1 MGLYVA
7 IPLVLLI
14 IVLLWIVPVG
24 LWLQAIFSIGGGH
37 VTIFNLIGMRFRRVP
52 PSVIVNGLIASRKA
66 GIPLKSDDLEVHY
79 MAGGDVDKV
88 VDALIAASK
97 AGIELTFE
105 IATAIDLAGRDVL
118 SAVQTSVYPKVI
130 DAPVDGKLS
139 AVSKDGIEVRARARV
154 TVRTD
159 IPNLVGGA
167 TEDTIIARV
176 DEGIVSAIGSKESYE
191 AVLENPDSI
200 SKNVLDKGL
209 NHGTAFEILS
219 IDIET
224 FGGRVDAA
232 TQVKD
237 AISSTDIQTI
247 AFINRRAISAGSL
260 ISLSCNKIYM
270 TSGATIGATSVVD
283 MSGEKQAEKSQ
294 SYMREEMAATAE
306 QSGKNTTIA
315 RGMVDEELSFEYLVV
330 DGDSMK
336 VDDIEGR
343 KEGKLITLTTE
354 LALKY
359 KIADGTSESIEDILL
374 DLSIENYDIITLD
387 ENWSEDL
394 VRILTDPVVSSLLT
408 TFGTI
413 GIISELY
420 SAGWGI
426 GGTIGIICLTL
437 ALGAGYLTKLASAT
451 DLLIIFSGLT
461 LLLVEFVAIPG
472 FGVFGIIGL
481 VILFYGLYLLLI
493 PDVPVSDEIYS
504 AALDGFAWAIG
515 GGVIV
520 LIMLIRLISQS
531 KMFQKLITKDS
542 NKATLKDNYDKR
554 SKV

>member
-1 MGLYVA
+1 MKTKFNK
-7 IPLVLLI
+7 
-14 IVLLWIVPVG
+14 LWIFILCV
-24 LWLQAIFSIGGGH
+24 IFSITLADNH
-37 VTIFNLIGMRFRRVP
+37 NTKVYVVPIQSTIDL
-52 PSVIVNGLIASRKA
+52 
-66 GIPLKSDDLEVHY
+66 GIPAFVNR
-79 MAGGDVDKV
+79 
-88 VDALIAASK
+88 
-97 AGIELTFE
+97 
-105 IATAIDLAGRDVL
+105 AIDTAE
-118 SAVQTSVYPKVI
+118 KN
-130 DAPVDGKLS
+130 DAKL
-139 AVSKDGIEVRARARV
+139 
-154 TVRTD
+154 
-159 IPNLVGGA
+159 
-167 TEDTIIARV
+167 II
-176 DEGIVSAIGSKESYE
+176 
-191 AVLENPDSI
+191 
-200 SKNVLDKGL
+200 
-209 NHGTAFEILS
+209 F
-219 IDIET
+219 DIET

-237 AISSTDIQTI
+237 AISGTDIQTI

-260 ISLSCNKIYM
+260 ISLSCDKIYM

-472 FGVFGIIGL
+472 FGVFGIVGL

-504 AALDGFAWAIG
+504 AALDGFAWAIV

-531 KMFQKLITKDS
+531 KVFQKLIMTDS

>member
-1 MGLYVA
+1 MKTKFNKLLVFILCVIFSTTLADNHNAKVYVVPIQSTIDLGIPAFVNRA
-7 IPLVLLI
+7 IDAAENNNAELI
-14 IVLLWIVPVG
+14 I
-24 LWLQAIFSIGGGH
+24 F
-37 VTIFNLIGMRFRRVP
+37 
-52 PSVIVNGLIASRKA
+52 
-66 GIPLKSDDLEVHY
+66 
-79 MAGGDVDKV
+79 
-88 VDALIAASK
+88 
-97 AGIELTFE
+97 
-105 IATAIDLAGRDVL
+105 
-118 SAVQTSVYPKVI
+118 
-130 DAPVDGKLS
+130 
-139 AVSKDGIEVRARARV
+139 
-154 TVRTD
+154 
-159 IPNLVGGA
+159 
-167 TEDTIIARV
+167 
-176 DEGIVSAIGSKESYE
+176 
-191 AVLENPDSI
+191 
-200 SKNVLDKGL
+200 
-209 NHGTAFEILS
+209 
-219 IDIET
+219 DIET

-493 PDVPVSDEIYS
+493 PDIPVSDEIYS
-504 AALDGFAWAIG
+504 AALDGFAWAIV
-515 GGVIV
+515 GGVIIV
-520 LIMLIRLISQS
+520 IMLIRLISQS
-531 KMFQKLITKDS
+531 KVFKKFITTDS
-542 NKATLKDNYDKR
+542 NKATLKDNYEKR

>member
-1 MGLYVA
+1 MKTKFNK
-7 IPLVLLI
+7 
-14 IVLLWIVPVG
+14 LWIFILCV
-24 LWLQAIFSIGGGH
+24 IFSITLADNH
-37 VTIFNLIGMRFRRVP
+37 NTKVYVVPIQNTIDL
-52 PSVIVNGLIASRKA
+52 
-66 GIPLKSDDLEVHY
+66 GIPAFVNR
-79 MAGGDVDKV
+79 
-88 VDALIAASK
+88 
-97 AGIELTFE
+97 
-105 IATAIDLAGRDVL
+105 AIDTAEKD
-118 SAVQTSVYPKVI
+118 
-130 DAPVDGKLS
+130 DAKL
-139 AVSKDGIEVRARARV
+139 
-154 TVRTD
+154 
-159 IPNLVGGA
+159 
-167 TEDTIIARV
+167 II
-176 DEGIVSAIGSKESYE
+176 
-191 AVLENPDSI
+191 
-200 SKNVLDKGL
+200 
-209 NHGTAFEILS
+209 F
-219 IDIET
+219 DIET

-237 AISSTDIQTI
+237 AISGTDIQTI

-260 ISLSCNKIYM
+260 IALSCDKIYM

-461 LLLVEFVAIPG
+461 LLIVEFVAIPG
-472 FGVFGIIGL
+472 FGVFGIVGL

-504 AALDGFAWAIG
+504 AALDGFAWAIV

-531 KMFQKLITKDS
+531 KVFQKFITTDS

>member
-1 MGLYVA
+1 MKTKFNKLLVFILCVIFSTTLADNHNAKVYVVPIQSTIDLGIPAFVNRA
-7 IPLVLLI
+7 IDAAENNNAELI
-14 IVLLWIVPVG
+14 I
-24 LWLQAIFSIGGGH
+24 F
-37 VTIFNLIGMRFRRVP
+37 
-52 PSVIVNGLIASRKA
+52 
-66 GIPLKSDDLEVHY
+66 
-79 MAGGDVDKV
+79 
-88 VDALIAASK
+88 
-97 AGIELTFE
+97 
-105 IATAIDLAGRDVL
+105 
-118 SAVQTSVYPKVI
+118 
-130 DAPVDGKLS
+130 
-139 AVSKDGIEVRARARV
+139 
-154 TVRTD
+154 
-159 IPNLVGGA
+159 
-167 TEDTIIARV
+167 
-176 DEGIVSAIGSKESYE
+176 
-191 AVLENPDSI
+191 
-200 SKNVLDKGL
+200 
-209 NHGTAFEILS
+209 
-219 IDIET
+219 DIET

-493 PDVPVSDEIYS
+493 PDIPVSDEIYS
-504 AALDGFAWAIG
+504 AALDGFAWAIV

-531 KMFQKLITKDS
+531 KVFKKFITTDS
-542 NKATLKDNYDKR
+542 NKATLKDNYEKR

>member
-1 MGLYVA
+1 MNRKFNKLVVFILCVIFSTTIASNGKTQVYVVPIHDTIDLGIPAFVNRA
-7 IPLVLLI
+7 IYAAEKNNGELI
-14 IVLLWIVPVG
+14 I
-24 LWLQAIFSIGGGH
+24 F
-37 VTIFNLIGMRFRRVP
+37 
-52 PSVIVNGLIASRKA
+52 
-66 GIPLKSDDLEVHY
+66 
-79 MAGGDVDKV
+79 
-88 VDALIAASK
+88 
-97 AGIELTFE
+97 
-105 IATAIDLAGRDVL
+105 
-118 SAVQTSVYPKVI
+118 
-130 DAPVDGKLS
+130 
-139 AVSKDGIEVRARARV
+139 
-154 TVRTD
+154 D
-159 IPNLVGGA
+159 I
-167 TEDTIIARV
+167 
-176 DEGIVSAIGSKESYE
+176 K
-191 AVLENPDSI
+191 
-200 SKNVLDKGL
+200 
-209 NHGTAFEILS
+209 
-219 IDIET
+219 T
-224 FGGRVDAA
+224 FGCRVDAA
-232 TQVKD
+232 TQIKD
-237 AISSTDIQTI
+237 SISSTEIQTI
-247 AFINRRAISAGSL
+247 AFINKRAISAGSL

-315 RGMVDEELSFEYLVV
+315 RGMVDEELSFEYLIIE
-330 DGDSMK
+330 GDSIK

-359 KIADGTSESIEDILL
+359 HIADGTSESIEEILT
-374 DLSIENYDIITLD
+374 DLNIDNYNIVTLD

-451 DLLIIFSGLT
+451 DLLIIFAGLA
-461 LLLVEFVAIPG
+461 LLVLEFVAVPG
-472 FGVFGIIGL
+472 FGVLGITGL
-481 VILFYGLYLLLI
+481 IILFYGLYLLLI

-504 AALDGFAWAIG
+504 AALDGFAWAIVG
-515 GGVIV
+515 GIIV

>member
-1 MGLYVA
+1 MKTKFNK
-7 IPLVLLI
+7 
-14 IVLLWIVPVG
+14 LWIFILCV
-24 LWLQAIFSIGGGH
+24 IFSITLADNH
-37 VTIFNLIGMRFRRVP
+37 NTKVYVVPIQNTIDL
-52 PSVIVNGLIASRKA
+52 
-66 GIPLKSDDLEVHY
+66 GIPAFVNR
-79 MAGGDVDKV
+79 
-88 VDALIAASK
+88 
-97 AGIELTFE
+97 
-105 IATAIDLAGRDVL
+105 AIDTAE
-118 SAVQTSVYPKVI
+118 KN
-130 DAPVDGKLS
+130 DAKL
-139 AVSKDGIEVRARARV
+139 
-154 TVRTD
+154 
-159 IPNLVGGA
+159 
-167 TEDTIIARV
+167 II
-176 DEGIVSAIGSKESYE
+176 
-191 AVLENPDSI
+191 
-200 SKNVLDKGL
+200 
-209 NHGTAFEILS
+209 F
-219 IDIET
+219 DIET

-237 AISSTDIQTI
+237 AISGTDIQTI

-260 ISLSCNKIYM
+260 IALSCNKIYM

-461 LLLVEFVAIPG
+461 LLIVEFVAIPG
-472 FGVFGIIGL
+472 FGVFGIVGL

-504 AALDGFAWAIG
+504 AALDGFAWAIV

-531 KMFQKLITKDS
+531 KVFQKFITTDS